1 MGDVSETATTVCA
14 EEIPARAAAVRGR
27 RRANWRFRRARSTVI
42 GSILGMIILN
52 LALAAVAYFD
62 PRVRDPMFEVPAHQF
77 RERAAAADSSLTV
90 AFLGSSRTGNGIRP
104 VVAQELIAAET
115 GRPCVAHNLHV
126 PGGGPVTE
134 FVHWRRLLERGPRPD
149 VVVIEVCPPWLSM
162 PDGQPVEAG
171 ALRGDRMA
179 RDETKFVQQY
189 GFRSDVEGEWREANF
204 NPWFGFRF
212 QLLGRVRPRWLPPGV
227 ARHEPTAAEE
237 LGWRMPFFV
246 SAPPLLH
253 DEAIDK
259 TREQFY
265 RPMQLIRDDGPPA
278 QALRDLVRDCRER
291 GTIVAV
297 WVTPEASE
305 VRAWYSEESEARLQ
319 SLLASLRTFG
329 ACVVDGRTW
338 LPDEAFV
345 DGHHSARS
353 WSDEY
358 TRQVTRKAVL
368 PALSR

>member
-1 MGDVSETATTVCA
+1 MGDVSESATTVCA
-14 EEIPARAAAVRGR
+14 APSTRTAATRPR
-27 RRANWRFRRARSTVI
+27 RRPNRRLRRARSTVI
-42 GSILGMIILN
+42 SSILGLIVLTFG
-52 LALAAVAYFD
+52 LAAAAYFD

-77 RERAAAADSSLTV
+77 RERAAAADRPLTV

-104 VVAQELIAAET
+104 AVAQETIAAET

-126 PGGGPVTE
+126 PGGGPVTQL
-134 FVHWRRLLERGPRPD
+134 VHWRRLLERGPRPD
-149 VVVIEVCPPWLSM
+149 VVVVEVCPPWLSM

-171 ALRGDRMA
+171 AFRGDRMS
-179 RDETKFVQQY
+179 RDETKLVQDY
-189 GFRSDVEGEWREANF
+189 RFKSDVETEWRDANV

-227 ARHEPTAAEE
+227 ARHEPMAAEE

-246 SAPPLLH
+246 TAPPHLH
-253 DEAIDK
+253 DEAIAK

-265 RPMQLIRDDGPPA
+265 RPMQMIRGDGPPA
-278 QALRDLVRDCRER
+278 QALRDLVRDCRDR

-305 VRAWYSEESEARLQ
+305 VRAWYPADSEEQLQ
-319 SLLASLRTFG
+319 SLLENLRGFG
-329 ACVVDGRTW
+329 AWVVDGRTW

-345 DGHHSARS
+345 DGHHAVRS

-358 TRQVTRKAVL
+358 TRQVTRQAVL
-368 PALSR
+368 PAMRP

>member
-1 MGDVSETATTVCA
+1 MGDVSESATTVCA
-14 EEIPARAAAVRGR
+14 AENAARPAAGRTR
-27 RRANWRFRRARSTVI
+27 RRSHRRLRRARSTVLCAVL
-42 GSILGMIILN
+42 GLILLN
-52 LALAAVAYFD
+52 FALAAVANFD

-77 RERAAAADSSLTV
+77 RERFAAADGSLTV

-104 VVAQELIAAET
+104 VVAQDLIAAET
-115 GRPCVAHNLHV
+115 GRSCIAHNLHV
-126 PGGGPVTE
+126 PGGGPVTAL
-134 FVHWRRLLERGPRPD
+134 VHWRRLLNRSPRPD

-171 ALRGDRMA
+171 AFRGDRMS
-179 RDETKFVQQY
+179 RDETKLVQEY
-189 GFRSDVEGEWREANF
+189 GFHSDVEAEWRQANF

-246 SAPPLLH
+246 TAPTHLH
-253 DEAIDK
+253 DEAIAK
-259 TREQFY
+259 TREQFF

-278 QALRDLVRDCRER
+278 QALRDLVRECRER

-297 WVTPEASE
+297 WVTPESSE
-305 VRAWYSEESEARLQ
+305 VRAWYSNDAEGQLQ
-319 SLLASLRTFG
+319 SLLADLRTSG
-329 ACVVDGRTW
+329 AWVVDGRTW

-345 DGHHSARS
+345 DGHHAARS

-358 TRQVTRKAVL
+358 TRRVTRNAVL
-368 PALSR
+368 PALRQ